1 MLLLG
6 GLITLYLGLVRML
19 LFIGSWVGAI
29 MAAFWLQPYVR
40 EFTGRIITVDWLA
53 DPVSFVVLFI
63 AILVVLTIITHA
75 IAQKVKNSPV
85 GGIDRLLGLAFGVC
99 LGAVTIVLAF
109 MIWDSVAQPEE
120 EPEWLAEARSA
131 PYILR
136 GVEFARSIMPK
147 GVESDVRKRLDE
159 VEKDITDKAAEEAGK
174 RVEDSIKG
182 GDSGAASGSGEGDTD
197 APPENPDTEGDP
209 GYKDADRE
217 KLDDLIRKSE

>member
-29 MAAFWLQPYVR
+29 MAAFWLKPYVR
-40 EFTGRIITVDWLA
+40 EFTGTIITVDWLA
-53 DPVSFVVLFI
+53 DPVSFIVLFV
-63 AILVVLTIITHA
+63 AILIVLTIVTHA

-85 GGIDRLLGLAFGVC
+85 GGVDRLLGLAFGVC

-109 MIWDSVAQPEE
+109 LIWDSVARPEKD
-120 EPEWLAEARSA
+120 PEWLAEARSA
-131 PYILR
+131 PYIR
-136 GVEFARSIMPK
+136 QGVEFALSIMPQ

-159 VEKDITDKAAEEAGK
+159 VEKDVTDKAAEEAGK
-174 RVEDSIKG
+174 RVEEAIRNG
-182 GDSGAASGSGEGDTD
+182 NTAAPD
-197 APPENPDTEGDP
+197 APAEENSDDAAEKPDSEGDP